1 MSILNKIKFSNQ
13 LMLMVLIPLV
23 SFLFFSINDILLRY
37 DMTQDMKNL
46 QTLERLSVSISNLVH
61 ETQKERG
68 ATAGF
73 LGSKGE
79 SFNRELFEQ
88 KSLTNI
94 KIKELNKILK
104 VFDFSIYDKKI
115 KQEIS
120 SSMKQLEQIKSTR
133 DLAVSLNININK
145 ALAYYTN
152 MNASFLDTIALIVK
166 LSKNGEIQT
175 LASAY
180 VNLLP

>member
-1 MSILNKIKFSNQ
+1 
-13 LMLMVLIPLV
+13 
-23 SFLFFSINDILLRY
+23 
-37 DMTQDMKNL
+37 
-46 QTLERLSVSISNLVH
+46 
-61 ETQKERG
+61 
-68 ATAGF
+68 
-73 LGSKGE
+73 
-79 SFNRELFEQ
+79 
-88 KSLTNI
+88 
-94 KIKELNKILK
+94 
-104 VFDFSIYDKKI
+104 
-115 KQEIS
+115 
-120 SSMKQLEQIKSTR
+120 MKQLEQIKSTR